1 MIIAICDDEQTIV
14 KAIQA
19 ECETILK
26 QFKSK
31 NMILAFQSGEALLSA
46 MHDTDI
52 DILLLD
58 IDMPGTSGMEVA
70 ETLRKKNEDILLIFV
85 SSHEDYVFDTFAYRP
100 FRFVRKARMKQE
112 LPVVLR
118 AAEAQYQKN
127 RKRLIILK
135 CEEGEV
141 RVEESEIMY
150 VEMIKRQLHIYLSDG
165 RVLQLWKPLRELQK
179 MITPEYFSKIHS
191 GCVVNLKYVSGYT
204 GNEIILDNGV
214 RLIASRDGMK
224 VFKEELSRYWSR

>member
-26 QFKSK
+26 QFKCESI
-31 NMILAFQSGEALLSA
+31 ILAFQSGEALLSA
-46 MHDTDI
+46 MQDADI

-70 ETLRKKNEDILLIFV
+70 ETLRKKNEDIILIFV
-85 SSHEDYVFDTFAYRP
+85 SSHEDYVFDTFAYSP

-127 RKRLIILK
+127 RKRSIILK
-135 CEEGEV
+135 CEDGEV

-150 VEMIKRQLHIYLSDG
+150 VEMIKRQLHIYLSDE

-179 MITPEYFSKIHS
+179 MITPENFSKIHS

-214 RLIASRDGMK
+214 RLTASRDGMK
-224 VFKEELSRYWSR
+224 VFKEKLSRYWSR